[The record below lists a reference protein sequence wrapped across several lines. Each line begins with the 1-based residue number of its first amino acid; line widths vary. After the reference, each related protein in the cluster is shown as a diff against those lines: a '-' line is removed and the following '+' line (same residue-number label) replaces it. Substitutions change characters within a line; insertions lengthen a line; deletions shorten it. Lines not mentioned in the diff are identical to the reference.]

1 MEETTN
7 YDMFKFREDN
17 RKEISN
23 VHVRVLVRS
32 ITHNNMLKYKP
43 ILVNSK
49 MEVLDGQHRLLAA
62 KEIGVPI
69 FYEVEKDMDIKSI
82 ISLQTQKA
90 WTTTDYI
97 NAYAKNGY
105 EDYIK
110 LSDFCKKNELSITV
124 ALSLIEGRSS
134 GAYLKIRNGEFKF
147 NMFDGSD
154 EKLGEARDII
164 SAVEHYSG
172 KKPYLRSSRLWKAMF
187 NIIKHP
193 YYNHSKMLK
202 NLEQLST
209 RFGPRANYQNYID
222 LLLYIH
228 NFRNGNRIVISA
240 DTATGEDD

>member
-1 MEETTN
+1 MKETTN

-110 LSDFCKKNELSITV
+110 LSDFCKKNDRMLFIYNRF
-124 ALSLIEGRSS
+124 LQ
-134 GAYLKIRNGEFKF
+134 KIFW
-147 NMFDGSD
+147 
-154 EKLGEARDII
+154 
-164 SAVEHYSG
+164 Y
-172 KKPYLRSSRLWKAMF
+172 P
-187 NIIKHP
+187 
-193 YYNHSKMLK
+193 
-202 NLEQLST
+202 
-209 RFGPRANYQNYID
+209 
-222 LLLYIH
+222 
-228 NFRNGNRIVISA
+228 
-240 DTATGEDD
+240 